1 LALGIAAALV
11 NHDSRHVT
19 KVVKL
24 SHAINGPNIILLNKK
39 RTILSKFQ
47 PLFFSENR
55 EGIIREKESQFPT
68 SVSLVF
74 QNLLFLIK

>member
-1 LALGIAAALV
+1 LALGIAAALE

-24 SHAINGPNIILLNKK
+24 SHAIIGPNIILLNKN

-47 PLFFSENR
+47 PPFFLKT
-55 EGIIREKESQFPT
+55 EKA
-68 SVSLVF
+68 L
-74 QNLLFLIK
+74 